1 MGGVHQARVKIN
13 HWISL
18 RCTLFP
24 IKMPMTFC
32 KNIKSLISIDKK
44 SRGNLH
50 QVLYQ
55 WGWFEETP
63 PPQQYLFHLLI
74 PTWNR
79 QQDPK
84 RRLYLSHFLP
94 RLRTSGLPQP
104 EIRPRLP
111 LCKGIMFQEDQNWVP
126 WNSPPSVCLFLY
138 WFQDYISQYNTER
151 EEDEWHMGM
160 GSLFRNALR
169 QKSLGSRN
177 GQNPPCETERLM
189 STCWKLGQVCANHS
203 ILQL

>member
-1 MGGVHQARVKIN
+1 MTSLLALEALMLVIISCAASFRILPASVVWLPWELMSGVILNPYWNWRVIVCNSEYIVFLGGGVHQAHVKIN

-32 KNIKSLISIDKK
+32 KNIKPLISIDKK

-94 RLRTSGLPQP
+94 RLRTSGLP
-104 EIRPRLP
+104 
-111 LCKGIMFQEDQNWVP
+111 
-126 WNSPPSVCLFLY
+126 
-138 WFQDYISQYNTER
+138 
-151 EEDEWHMGM
+151 
-160 GSLFRNALR
+160 
-169 QKSLGSRN
+169 
-177 GQNPPCETERLM
+177 
-189 STCWKLGQVCANHS
+189 
-203 ILQL
+203 